1 MSLVWYLFRWTSAS
15 ATIRT
20 NSFPKIFNR
29 KKLDPLEAYVPAVI
43 LTELQIKDLGNS
55 LSCHIISFPWELENL
70 RDDAKITLAILMLS
84 EDAQK
89 LLDFV
94 SLTFFFFYCTL
105 TLRMFLHPRTKQE
118 TWTQLGIKEDI
129 DSVPWCFNLFF
140 DYCRENSGCWSASIR
155 QLSIFITFWSGSISS
170 CKYSSSKSTSLALF
184 ILYLIACE
192 TFFIPG
198 EFS

>member
-1 MSLVWYLFRWTSAS
+1 LPHYFLPVGAGEIKRWCQNYTCNINVVRRCTKVVTRFCISYL
-15 ATIRT
+15 I
-20 NSFPKIFNR
+20 
-29 KKLDPLEAYVPAVI
+29 
-43 LTELQIKDLGNS
+43 
-55 LSCHIISFPWELENL
+55 
-70 RDDAKITLAILMLS
+70 
-84 EDAQK
+84 
-89 LLDFV
+89 
-94 SLTFFFFYCTL
+94 FFYCTL

-118 TWTQLGIKEDI
+118 TWTQLGIKEYI

-140 DYCRENSGCWSASIR
+140 DYCRENSGCWSAPIR
-155 QLSIFITFWSGSISS
+155 QLSIFITFWPGSISS